1 MAQSE
6 NMVQASNQKTY
17 FSSSVLHSYREFRLM
32 RAEALALLK
41 YQPYFADKNIL
52 DIGIG
57 TGRTTVYLAPM
68 AKEYVGIDFSPTFI
82 DFVNKTMPHVTAK
95 LGDMRDLGD
104 YKSERFDF
112 VLGSFNVLDV
122 VTHEDRI
129 KTLGEVHRVLK
140 PGGLFIFSSHNYA
153 LASMGSGPTLERS
166 IDPARAA
173 VRFVRWARR
182 VRNYRNWKKHWVI
195 TADYAIITDPGHDFA
210 ALHYY
215 INHDTQRRQLA
226 ASGFSTLD
234 VFDID
239 GDPLAPGDVDTK
251 SPYVTYVA
259 QKQGPNA

>member
-6 NMVQASNQKTY
+6 NMVQASNTETY
-17 FSSSVLHSYREFRLM
+17 FSSNVLRSYTTFTLM

-41 YQPYFADKNIL
+41 YQPYFAQKSIL

-82 DFVNKTMPHVTAK
+82 DFVNKTMPQVKAN
-95 LGDMRDLGD
+95 LGDMRDLRD
-104 YKSERFDF
+104 YKPEQFDF
-112 VLGSFNVLDV
+112 VMGSFNVLDV

-140 PGGLFIFSSHNYA
+140 PGGLFIFSSHNRA
-153 LASMGSGPTLERS
+153 VASMGSGPKLERS
-166 IDPARAA
+166 MDPARAA
-173 VRFVRWARR
+173 LRFVRWTRR
-182 VRNYRNWKKHWVI
+182 VRNYRKWKKHWVV
-195 TADYAIITDPGHDFA
+195 TANYAIITDAGHDFS

-215 INHDTQRRQLA
+215 INQDTQRQQLA
-226 ASGFSTLD
+226 GEGFATLD

-239 GDPLAPGDVDTK
+239 GGPLAPGDIDTK

-259 QKQGPNA
+259 QKRGLEA